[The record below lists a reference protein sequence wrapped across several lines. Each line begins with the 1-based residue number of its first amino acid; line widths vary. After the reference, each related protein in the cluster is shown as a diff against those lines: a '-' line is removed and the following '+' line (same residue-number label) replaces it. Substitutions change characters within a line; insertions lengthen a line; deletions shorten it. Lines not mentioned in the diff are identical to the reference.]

1 MLDAII
7 DTGMREV
14 IKVVIDTNVWLDW
27 LLFQDDSTATLS
39 RLASDG
45 ALQCLSSPTMRAEL
59 VNVIGRPYLA
69 RALLRIDPDH
79 DQAIARVIA
88 KFEALITPNADPN
101 PQPNAGPHGLVCT
114 DPDDQVFLD
123 LAVQLRAKY
132 LLSRDR
138 ALLKLNRRA
147 ALQFDLHIVTPEQ
160 FTAVH

>member
-1 MLDAII
+1 MI
-7 DTGMREV
+7 DTGKREA

-27 LLFQDDSTATLS
+27 LVFQDGSTAALS
-39 RLASDG
+39 RLVSG
-45 ALQCLSSPTMRAEL
+45 GTLQCLSSPTMRAEL

-79 DQAIARVIA
+79 DQATAQVLA
-88 KFEALITPNADPN
+88 KFDALIAPYAEPKL
-101 PQPNAGPHGLVCT
+101 QPNAGLHGLVCT

-123 LAVQLRAKY
+123 LAVQLRAQY

-147 ALQFDLHIVTPEQ
+147 ALQFDLRIVTPEQ
-160 FTAVH
+160 FTVAL